1 MITVICTNT
10 NEKIT
15 LTKEITHSG
24 EAKIWQTSRSGYL
37 AKIYHNPT
45 EQRSK
50 KLEVMI
56 AHPPQEPNQHLGHIS
71 FAWPE
76 SILKDEQG
84 KNIGFLM
91 PQVEGGK
98 ELPKIYNPSLRK
110 KQNLKVDWQ
119 FLYVMARNIAAL
131 IGELHRAG
139 YVIGDM
145 KPQNILVNERARA
158 SIIDTDSFQVKNPS
172 TGEIY
177 HCLVGTEGY
186 TPPELIEKEIADI
199 EQTEI
204 HDRYRLGIIIY
215 EIIFSGNKVFQG
227 KWEGEGEQPQISELI
242 RQGIW
247 IYQPNSQMK
256 RVGRTITLDIINSE
270 LKECFLRC
278 FNEGNKNPKLRPRAI
293 EWLSALEIGMN
304 QLLECEKIEGHY
316 YNSSYGSCYW
326 CERARDLGVD
336 IFPGIER
343 VKPIISKKPEEKYN
357 QEEYDPVIIADHN
370 SGKATNITKI
380 PTVGNIN
387 KIINII
393 NKPRRGFLKT
403 AGIAVGGLVLVLMTQ
418 QIFGNQEARQIDYT
432 ELETLLKA
440 QDFRAADEETE
451 RVMLAVANRESEG
464 WLRTEDA
471 EKFPCKELRSIDKLW
486 LKYSGGKFGISVQQ
500 QIYQSLGGTKEYNRD
515 VWRSMGD
522 RVGWRQGGE
531 WLSYSDLNFSQ
542 TAPSGH
548 LPRAL
553 GGLPWASEWRRLF
566 LLPTVTSLLSR
577 HAECNT

>member
-91 PQVEGGK
+91 PEVEGGK

-131 IGELHRAG
+131 VGELHRAG

-227 KWEGEGEQPQISELI
+227 KWEGEGEQPQISKLI

-256 RVGRTITLDIINSE
+256 RVGITITLDIINSE

-343 VKPIISKKPEEKYN
+343 VKPIISNTTNMPQVFSKLNSLLQAQNFEE
-357 QEEYDPVIIADHN
+357 AD
-370 SGKATNITKI
+370 
-380 PTVGNIN
+380 
-387 KIINII
+387 
-393 NKPRRGFLKT
+393 
-403 AGIAVGGLVLVLMTQ
+403 
-418 QIFGNQEARQIDYT
+418 
-432 ELETLLKA
+432 LETRKI
-440 QDFRAADEETE
+440 
-451 RVMLAVANRESEG
+451 VLAIAKREKEG
-464 WLRTEDA
+464 WLRREDA
-471 EKFPCKELRSIDKLW
+471 EKFPCDKLRSIDQLW
-486 LKYSGGKFGISVQQ
+486 LQYSGGKFGISVQQ
-500 QIYQSLGGTKEYNRD
+500 QIYQSLGGTKEYYNYD
-515 VWRSMGD
+515 VWTSMGD
-522 RVGWRQGGE
+522 LVGWRKGGK
-531 WLSYSDLNFSQ
+531 WLAYSDLNFSQ

-548 LPRAL
+548 LPTCACR
-553 GGLPWASEWRRLF
+553 GGVCFRGF
-566 LLPTVTSLLSR
+566 LRGTSLLSR